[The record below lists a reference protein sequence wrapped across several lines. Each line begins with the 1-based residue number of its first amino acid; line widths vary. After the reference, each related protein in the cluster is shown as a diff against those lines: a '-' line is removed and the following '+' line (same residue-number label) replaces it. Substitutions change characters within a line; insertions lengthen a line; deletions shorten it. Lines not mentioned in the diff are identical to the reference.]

1 MANQSP
7 PPSPGA
13 SGPHRRRSSIA
24 DLFNPRGTSSS
35 AVPASSTTSTS
46 VPSSMPVPVQKRGM
60 SITTLGLAG
69 SNTTSPYNAFARQRR
84 ASISTSN
91 GSGSPEFRNSF
102 GDEPAVIEE
111 DDRIQVPPTTPASPS
126 FARRVSFGAQA
137 MRERAGSNIGASG
150 GGRRPSSQ
158 YLSTLDENAAPA
170 SGSPPST
177 AKASGKSHGLFDA
190 LVLVQFPAYV
200 QPCPFTFS
208 PWRTR
213 ANTLWRLDTDLW
225 KGEGFNWSEALRDN
239 TKKRSPSFSST
250 GNPFSSRVQG
260 RSASSGTTMEPPQEM
275 PKPVVMPAKPN
286 KPDHLGERMLRGD
299 FMMD

>member
-1 MANQSP
+1 MANQSL

-24 DLFNPRGTSSS
+24 DLFNPRGTSSV
-35 AVPASSTTSTS
+35 VPASPTTSTS

-60 SITTLGLAG
+60 SITALGLAG
-69 SNTTSPYNAFARQRR
+69 SNNTSPYNAFAKQRR
-84 ASISTSN
+84 ASISTST

-111 DDRIQVPPTTPASPS
+111 DDRMHATPTTPASPS

-158 YLSTLDENAAPA
+158 YLSTLDEYAAPS

-177 AKASGKSHGLFDA
+177 AKASGKSHGMFTAFDFA
-190 LVLVQFPAYV
+190 QFPTSAQRSPFAY
-200 QPCPFTFS
+200 S
-208 PWRTR
+208 PSRART
-213 ANTLWRLDTDLW
+213 NSFWRLDTDLCI
-225 KGEGFNWSEALRDN
+225 GEGFNWSEALRDN
-239 TKKRSPSFSST
+239 TKKRSPSFSSS
-250 GNPFSSRVQG
+250 GNPFASRVQG
-260 RSASSGTTMEPPQEM
+260 RSVSSGAIMEPPQEM
-275 PKPVVMPAKPN
+275 PKPVVMPAKMQ